1 MCSLH
6 HIYGTCS
13 DSILNSIMLC
23 HPCHVMADGHNVSDS
38 EFQQKLTDYTA
49 TIVKREHYILVDRDK
64 KFLDDTN
71 RNWNKTFK
79 CK

>member
-1 MCSLH
+1 
-6 HIYGTCS
+6 
-13 DSILNSIMLC
+13 MLC

-38 EFQQKLTDYTA
+38 EFQQKLTDYTN

-71 RNWNKTFK
+71 RN
-79 CK
+79 